1 MAGQTDTLKRVIS
14 ELNTV
19 GIEYMIV
26 GSFAASAHGMVRDT
40 HDLDL
45 VVVMSKD
52 SVEALAD
59 RLGEGFYFDVEG
71 AKEAVDRA
79 DVFNIIDYEGSV
91 KVDFWMLKDEEFR
104 ATQFSRK
111 RLNTVWGIP
120 VYVESAEDTILSK
133 LLWNQISP
141 SERQLDDVRGVL
153 LVKKGALDYD
163 YLRGWAVRLGVWEKL
178 SELMEEESQCQ
189 ENHS

>member
-120 VYVESAEDTILSK
+120 YTSSQQRIPYCRSCYGIRSARRSVSWTMFAGFS
-133 LLWNQISP
+133 W
-141 SERQLDDVRGVL
+141 
-153 LVKKGALDYD
+153 
-163 YLRGWAVRLGVWEKL
+163 
-178 SELMEEESQCQ
+178 
-189 ENHS
+189 